1 MYLAFMKIAPDVNKE
16 VGKKI
21 YQLKGSM
28 IKVDNTFLFYLQ
40 NNVVSVGIYIFQIVE
55 IILKR

>member
-1 MYLAFMKIAPDVNKE
+1 MRFVTNMVSKGNHSYNLASRNFLQQMYLAFMKIAPDVNKE

-28 IKVDNTFLFYLQ
+28 IKVMHL
-40 NNVVSVGIYIFQIVE
+40 
-55 IILKR
+55 